1 MIALVLFASLA
12 SIPADLRFAPWF
24 QERGIAVEIAR
35 MPEGAPWIRAVAE
48 LPAGAGRVFDAV
60 TDYAGYRR
68 FFDLAV
74 ERAAVLESAS
84 LEARL
89 HFVWKYPFP
98 FRNRDGVVAYR
109 GERLPGGA
117 FLLSWRDAARP
128 GDPAAGVR
136 IERIAG
142 ETRIEPLAADR
153 CRVTYTYLG
162 DLGGRFPRSLEE
174 KAWRHEPLG
183 YVLAIRRAL
192 GLPMPPKE
200 KPLL

>member
-1 MIALVLFASLA
+1 VIAVLLLASLA
-12 SIPADLRFAPWF
+12 SIPADLRFTPWF
-24 QERGIAVEIAR
+24 QERGVAVSIAR
-35 MPEGAPWIRAVAE
+35 ATTGAPWIRAVGE
-48 LPAGAGRVFDAV
+48 LPAGADRVFDVV
-60 TDYAGYRR
+60 TDYAGYRK
-68 FFDLAV
+68 FFDPAV
-74 ERAAVLESAS
+74 ERAAVLETAS
-84 LEARL
+84 REARI

-109 GERLPGGA
+109 GERHTDGV

-136 IERIAG
+136 IRRIAG

-162 DLGGRFPRSLEE
+162 DLGGRFPRSLED

-192 GLPMPPKE
+192 GLPIPPKTE
-200 KPLL
+200 PLL

>member
-1 MIALVLFASLA
+1 MIAVFLLTSLA
-12 SIPADLRFAPWF
+12 SIPADLRFTPWF
-24 QERGIAVEIAR
+24 QEGGIAVAIAR
-35 MPEGAPWIRAVAE
+35 VPEGPPWIQAVAE
-48 LPAGAGRVFDAV
+48 LPAAADRVFGAV
-60 TDYAGYRR
+60 TDYAAYRK
-68 FFDLAV
+68 FFDPAV
-74 ERAAVLESAS
+74 ERVAVLESAS

-109 GERLPGGA
+109 GERLSGGA

-136 IERIAG
+136 IGRIAG
-142 ETRIEPLAADR
+142 ETRIEPLSPVR

-162 DLGGRFPRSLEE
+162 DLGGRFPKSLEE

-183 YVLAIRRAL
+183 YVLAIHRAL
-192 GLPMPPKE
+192 GLPIPPKE